1 MQHFY
6 QNIQGWFTF
15 PSFYTNLVNQSKDGY
30 HIVEVGTWKGTSAA
44 FLAVEI
50 INSGKNIKLDCID
63 TWLGSPENIDPN
75 SDHFEPLLQEVDGL
89 YNKYLSNIE
98 PVKHVIN
105 SIRQT
110 SLDALKNYDDNSL
123 DCVFIDAAHDYDN
136 VQKDVQGWLPKIRS
150 GGLLAGHDWECE
162 EVRRAVIDTL
172 STGARSIGE
181 NVWIYKKP

>member
-89 YNKYLSNIE
+89 YNKYLSNI
-98 PVKHVIN
+98 
-105 SIRQT
+105 
-110 SLDALKNYDDNSL
+110 
-123 DCVFIDAAHDYDN
+123 
-136 VQKDVQGWLPKIRS
+136 
-150 GGLLAGHDWECE
+150 
-162 EVRRAVIDTL
+162 
-172 STGARSIGE
+172 
-181 NVWIYKKP
+181 